1 MKKTLFLFL
10 FIISSHLFSQTS
22 VAAMQNV
29 ESSFDKMSELF
40 RTGKYEEAEKI
51 GGELLSNEMIPNNS
65 VVKFYALYLLGNCY
79 YFEGKYKKATESF
92 QKLVEFDGSEVDKK
106 EYKSIL
112 ADAKDLIKDLAPKLS
127 LDTSPESKI
136 SETDS
141 VNGKSVSNISNAGSQ
156 ENKTVTLIVSG
167 TGKTIEE
174 SKTNALRSAI
184 EQAFGAFI
192 SSKTEILNDNLVKD
206 EIVSVTNG
214 NIQKY
219 DVISQVEIPNN
230 VYAVTLNATVSV
242 SKLTSFIKNK
252 GVSIEIKGGTFA
264 ANIIQQEM
272 NEKAELAA
280 IQNILNTSG
289 ELLKKAFDYSIES
302 NGDMTKMENG
312 KYSIPLKVKVKL
324 NKNFYQFRKYLVNSL
339 SGLTMNETDV
349 TNYEKLKKSVSQIV
363 IKRDTLTH
371 IENLFI
377 NKRDWLNGFDYV
389 GVDIDNFN
397 PSAEKVL
404 LLGGTDSE
412 PIAFEINSRDE
423 LKNITKNIRYKN
435 VGRNNYEKKYVPED
449 YLYKVNKNDLG
460 YSKIYLR
467 NPTSIF
473 LIKEFLINMSYL
485 ISHFEI
491 LDNNSSISGE
501 ALINNA
507 KISNGLFFS
516 FGTYYGSPLPFDC
529 FKVLSKYYNENSIY
543 KEGFYFDRG
552 ALSTNFLFQAD
563 SLKKY
568 FPNLLSILPLKIT
581 AKTIIMSLSGYK
593 ENDIVTIYEFN
604 VDKSL
609 EEIKQLSEYKINP
622 KN

>member
-1 MKKTLFLFL
+1 MKKILFLFL
-10 FIISSHLFSQTS
+10 FIISSHFFSQTS
-22 VAAMQNV
+22 VAAMQNA
-29 ESSFDKMSELF
+29 ESSFDKMSDLF

-51 GGELLSNEMIPNNS
+51 GGELLSNEMISNKS

-112 ADAKDLIKDLAPKLS
+112 ANAKDLIKDLAPKLS
-127 LDTSPESKI
+127 LDTSPETKTSG
-136 SETDS
+136 TGS
-141 VNGKSVSNISNAGSQ
+141 VNGKSVSNISNTNSQ

-167 TGKTIEE
+167 TGKTLEE
-174 SKTNALRSAI
+174 AKTNALRSAI

-230 VYAVTLNATVSV
+230 GYAVTLNATVSV

-252 GVSIEIKGGTFA
+252 GVSIEIKGRTFA

-280 IQNILNTSG
+280 IQDILNTSG
-289 ELLKKAFDYSIES
+289 ELLKKSFDYSIES

-339 SGLTMNETDV
+339 SGLTMSEAEV
-349 TNYEKLKKSVSQIV
+349 ANYEKLKKSVSQIV

-377 NKRDWLNGFDYV
+377 NKRDWLNGYDYV

-404 LLGGTDSE
+404 LLGGTDSD

-423 LKNITKNIRYKN
+423 LKIISKNIRYKCTSS
-435 VGRNNYEKKYVPED
+435 KK
-449 YLYKVNKNDLG
+449 LG
-460 YSKIYLR
+460 
-467 NPTSIF
+467 
-473 LIKEFLINMSYL
+473 
-485 ISHFEI
+485 HF
-491 LDNNSSISGE
+491 G
-501 ALINNA
+501 
-507 KISNGLFFS
+507 
-516 FGTYYGSPLPFDC
+516 
-529 FKVLSKYYNENSIY
+529 
-543 KEGFYFDRG
+543 
-552 ALSTNFLFQAD
+552 
-563 SLKKY
+563 
-568 FPNLLSILPLKIT
+568 
-581 AKTIIMSLSGYK
+581 
-593 ENDIVTIYEFN
+593 
-604 VDKSL
+604 
-609 EEIKQLSEYKINP
+609 INP
-622 KN
+622 